1 MDILEFWQTPKYY
14 KEPSRACTVNNLTK
28 CFTKI
33 SERLMPI
40 IAKKTINGT
49 LSTVNGTL
57 STVNGTLSTING
69 TLSTV
74 NVINKIEIFNYR

>member
-40 IAKKTINGT
+40 IAKKKP
-49 LSTVNGTL
+49 LMAL
-57 STVNGTLSTING
+57 YLP
-69 TLSTV
+69 LMAL
-74 NVINKIEIFNYR
+74 YLPLMALYLPLMALYLPLM